1 MRSSL
6 DGAKCLRS
14 AALFFLLILLTGAV
28 ESKAQT
34 ATILGVV
41 RDASGAVVPQA
52 TLTARNTGTGQT
64 RTAISSADGS
74 YRFNALPVGRYEVQV
89 RQAGFQSAVRS
100 GLTLTVG
107 REAIVN
113 FSLQVGSVEQ
123 RVEVTA
129 EAPLVNTT
137 SGSLGGL
144 VDEQKVS
151 ELPLNGR
158 NYVDLALLQTG
169 VQKNRI
175 RVQGG
180 GIGGTGYSSN
190 GAPMSSNQTLID
202 GARAN
207 SMVAG
212 TSATSASGN
221 TLGVE
226 GIQEFRVVTNALSA
240 EYGMAMGSQ
249 MLIVSKSGTNAFH
262 GSLFEYHRN
271 DNLDAR
277 NFFDYQEEGSTRRL
291 PPFVRNQFGG
301 AIGGPI
307 LQDKTFFHTNLEALR
322 ERTSES
328 RVVAVIDDRCR
339 VDGGCIDGPIDP
351 VARNWL
357 DLWPSPNLPDSDPTD
372 EFAEYA
378 DNPPLPINQ
387 NYGQVRVDH
396 NFSEIDTIFG
406 RYTIDDTDM
415 SQPRNLPGV
424 RRGFTTRAQYMTFSE
439 SHVFSPTVIN
449 QAQFSYSRSF
459 VDIFDLYQNQA
470 YADPNSGLT
479 MVAGQPLG
487 VINVGGLEEFNPSGS
502 NPSGWRQ
509 QTYTWSDDLFYTMG
523 AHSLK
528 FGGLV
533 NKFEQFMIVNSDQKG
548 VLEFAD
554 VKTFLQGQADNFT
567 ATTPTSLFD
576 RNMHFT
582 TIGFY
587 VQDDWRVNPRLTLN
601 LGLRY
606 EFSTQPTEVSG
617 ANGNLR
623 GILDATG
630 TLGNMFLNATK
641 KNFSPRFGFAWD
653 VMGDSMT
660 AVRGG
665 FGFLY
670 DLGNMGQLFRSGGI
684 NPPFAGLVALE
695 DEELPNPLTLPI
707 PIPSGVSAKSIE
719 VLDYYLG
726 QPRVYQWNLTLE
738 RQLPWDTALRVGYVG
753 SRGVRLWQPRELNAR
768 VPTTLAD
775 GQHFWPEDAQRPS
788 PYWDDI
794 YGWTTGG
801 GSWYNALQV
810 NFSKRLTHGLQFQ
823 TSYTYSHMLDDIQG
837 QTSSD
842 YNRTAGD
849 MGGDPGNVRYD
860 WASSVLDYRHN
871 FTFNT
876 IYQLPDVVSSGG
888 FQGALVNGWGLSSIV
903 TLNSG
908 FPFTPVIANQWGRA
922 GVRGRERDIDRPNIV
937 DGGYENTILGTPD
950 KWYSTEPFYL
960 QPEGFKGNSQRNG
973 LRGPGFATVDLS
985 FLKNTAAPFLGEA
998 GRLEFRAEFFNLL
1011 NRANFEF
1018 PRNRVFA
1025 GEDVNEEPLGN
1036 AGAINGT
1043 IGASRQ
1049 IQLALKL
1056 VF

>member
-1 MRSSL
+1 MRNTL
-6 DGAKCLRS
+6 DGTRCLRNVTVC
-14 AALFFLLILLTGAV
+14 FLLILLVGTGQ
-28 ESKAQT
+28 AQIPT

-52 TLTARNTGTGQT
+52 NLTARNTGTGQT
-64 RTAISSADGS
+64 RTTVSGADGA
-74 YRFNALPVGRYEVQV
+74 YRFSALPVGSYEVAV
-89 RQAGFQSAVRS
+89 EHAGFQSALRS

-113 FSLQVGSVEQ
+113 FSLQVGAVEQ

-129 EAPLVNTT
+129 EAPLVDTT

-144 VDEQKVS
+144 VDEQEVS

-180 GIGGTGYSSN
+180 GIGGTGFSSN
-190 GAPMSSNQTLID
+190 GAPMSSNQTLLD

-249 MLIVSKSGTNAFH
+249 MVIVSKSGTNAFH

-277 NFFDYQEEGSTRRL
+277 NFFDYQTEGDTRRL

-301 AIGGPI
+301 SIGGPI
-307 LQDKTFFHTNLEALR
+307 RRDKTFFHTNLETLR
-322 ERTSES
+322 ERTSDS
-328 RVVAVIDDRCR
+328 RVVSTIADQCR

-351 VARNWL
+351 VAKGWL
-357 DLWPSPNLPDSDPTD
+357 DLWPRPNLADSDPTD
-372 EFAEYA
+372 EYGEYA
-378 DNPPLPINQ
+378 DNPPRPTNQ
-387 NYGQVRVDH
+387 NYGQARID
-396 NFSEIDTIFG
+396 NTFSESDTMFG
-406 RYTIDDTDM
+406 RYTIDDTDL

-424 RRGFTTRAQYMTFSE
+424 RRGFTTRAQLLTFSE
-439 SHVFSPTVIN
+439 SHVFTPTVIN
-449 QAQFSYSRSF
+449 QANFSYSRSF
-459 VDIFDLYQNQA
+459 VDIFDIYLNKA
-470 YADPNSGLT
+470 YGDPNSGLT
-479 MVAGQPLG
+479 MVPGQPLG

-502 NPSGWRQ
+502 NPSGYRQ
-509 QTYTWSDDLFYTMG
+509 QVYTWSDDVFYTAG
-523 AHSLK
+523 QHSLK
-528 FGGLV
+528 FGALI
-533 NKFEQFMIVNSDQKG
+533 NKFEQYMIVNSDQKG

-554 VKTFLQGQADNFT
+554 VETFLLGQPDNF
-567 ATTPTSLFD
+567 ASTTPDSLFD
-576 RNMHFT
+576 RNMHFA

-587 VQDDWRVNPRLTLN
+587 LQDDWRVSPGLTLN

-606 EFSTQPTEVSG
+606 EFSTQPNEVSG

-623 GILDATG
+623 GIQDPTG
-630 TLGNMFLNATK
+630 TLGTMFQNATK
-641 KNFSPRFGFAWD
+641 RNLSPRFGFAWD
-653 VMGDSMT
+653 VMGDATT
-660 AVRGG
+660 ALRGG
-665 FGFLY
+665 FGLLY

-684 NPPFAGLVALE
+684 NPPFAGLVSLE
-695 DEELPNPLTLPI
+695 GDELPHPLTLPI
-707 PIPSGVSAKSIE
+707 PIPSGVAARSIE
-719 VLDYYLG
+719 VIDYYLK
-726 QPRVYQWNLTLE
+726 QPRVYQWNLTVE
-738 RQLPWDTALRVGYVG
+738 RQFPGDMALRVGYVG
-753 SRGVRLWQPRELNAR
+753 TRGVRLWQPRELNAR
-768 VPTTLAD
+768 VPTVVD
-775 GQHFWPEDAQRPS
+775 GQRYWPEGAPRPS

-794 YGWTTGG
+794 YGWTTAG
-801 GSWYNALQV
+801 GSWYNALQAG
-810 NFSKRLTHGLQFQ
+810 FSKRLSHGLQFQ
-823 TSYTYSHMLDDIQG
+823 ASYTYSHMLDDIQG

-849 MGGDPGNVRYD
+849 MGADPGNVRYD

-871 FTFNT
+871 FTFNS
-876 IYQLPDVVSSGG
+876 IYQLPNVVTSGG
-888 FQGALVNGWGLSSIV
+888 PQGALLNGWGISSIV

-908 FPFTPVIANQWGRA
+908 FPFTPVIANQWGRT
-922 GVRGRERDIDRPNIV
+922 GVRGEERDIDRPNIV
-937 DGGYENTILGTPD
+937 DGGYENAILGTPD
-950 KWYSTEPFYL
+950 KWFSTNPFFL

-973 LRGPGFATVDLS
+973 LRGPGFATLDLS
-985 FLKNTAAPFLGEA
+985 FLKNTAVPFFGEE

-1025 GEDVNEEPLGN
+1025 GRNINEEPFGN
-1036 AGAINGT
+1036 AGAIEGT
-1043 IGASRQ
+1043 IGSSRQ
-1049 IQLALKL
+1049 IQLALKV